1 MALIIGNNNSNLL
14 NGTLA
19 NDTLR
24 GLDGDDTLFGRA
36 GNDSLE
42 GGAGNDSLDGA
53 AGNDTLRGMDGDDR
67 LLGGLGNDSLQ
78 GGDGNDIFEG
88 GEGTDILLGGKDTDS
103 LFGGLGND
111 LMSGDGDSI
120 TVNSTNGIYSLNRFA
135 ESSSDVLV
143 GGSGLDT
150 LVAWGDDTLVGG
162 GVNSRSNS
170 FLNSLSNDPF
180 ATTITRDRVRD
191 TFVALNRNK
200 IGYTLTI
207 ADYEVGID
215 RLDLR
220 SFGVRRAS
228 QFVEI
233 QNKGSFFEL
242 KTPKVLEAE
251 LVLRINVNPSQITF
265 I

>member
-1 MALIIGNNNSNLL
+1 MTTITGNNNSNLL
-14 NGTLA
+14 NGTSA
-19 NDTLR
+19 NNIMR
-24 GLDGDDTLFGRA
+24 GLDGDDTLRGLA
-36 GNDSLE
+36 GNDILD
-42 GGAGNDSLDGA
+42 GGAGNDSLDGG
-53 AGNDTLRGMDGDDR
+53 AGNDTLRGMAGDDR

-78 GGDGNDIFEG
+78 GGDGNDILEG
-88 GEGTDILLGGKDTDS
+88 GDGGDRLFGGKDTDS
-103 LFGGLGND
+103 LFGGAAND
-111 LMSGDGDSI
+111 LLSGDGDSI
-120 TVNSTNGIYSLNRFA
+120 TVNSSGIYSLNATA

-143 GGSGLDT
+143 GGTGSDT

-170 FLNSLSNDPF
+170 FLNSLSNDAF
-180 ATTITRDRVRD
+180 ATSITRDRVRD
-191 TFVALNRNK
+191 TFVALNRNQV
-200 IGYTLTI
+200 GYTLTI

-220 SFGVRRAS
+220 AFGVRSAS
-228 QFVEI
+228 NFVEI

-251 LVLRINVNPSQITF
+251 LVLRINVNPSQVTF